1 MDHFVIRGSIP
12 GAMDS
17 TEITLAPHEDYKDR
31 IEGYIINGK
40 FELQGK
46 MNTPTYCRLSMN
58 NQDIVDKK
66 KLKDEH
72 LIKYTEIGFF
82 AENGELTF
90 QTPHIDSLPESF
102 WRYDI
107 RKEKNYT
114 LKGSKAQN
122 IFFRYQQQTIPLRHE
137 IRTLE
142 RAYSE
147 NGRIEDFKTLQ
158 EQQSK
163 LENLTKAFIQE
174 NRNLAVNL
182 HLVEQLKKEAFTY
195 DQAYLDE
202 LGELF
207 ISYQDT
213 CAGLQQFRQY
223 LQQARAY
230 VQGKAVQ

>member
-1 MDHFVIRGSIP
+1 MTF
-12 GAMDS
+12 A
-17 TEITLAPHEDYKDR
+17 
-31 IEGYIINGK
+31 
-40 FELQGK
+40 
-46 MNTPTYCRLSMN
+46 
-58 NQDIVDKK
+58 KK
-66 KLKDEH
+66 
-72 LIKYTEIGFF
+72 
-82 AENGELTF
+82 
-90 QTPHIDSLPESF
+90 
-102 WRYDI
+102 
-107 RKEKNYT
+107 KNYT

-230 VQGKAVQ
+230 VQGKALQEGGNNYTRRGKDIASLPIEKDRYTVIDFGLPGVDPAVPASLTYGKCTKNTGKSDFYQSVGG

>member
-46 MNTPTYCRLSMN
+46 MNTPAYCRLSMN

-72 LIKYTEIGFF
+72 LIKCTEIGFF

-114 LKGSKAQN
+114 LKGSKAQD
-122 IFFRYQQQTIPLRHE
+122 IFFRYQQQTILLRHE
-137 IRTLE
+137 IRTLDQ
-142 RAYSE
+142 AYSE

-158 EQQSK
+158 E
-163 LENLTKAFIQE
+163 
-174 NRNLAVNL
+174 
-182 HLVEQLKKEAFTY
+182 
-195 DQAYLDE
+195 
-202 LGELF
+202 
-207 ISYQDT
+207 
-213 CAGLQQFRQY
+213 
-223 LQQARAY
+223 
-230 VQGKAVQ
+230 